1 VSNCAATDDYRPGAL
16 GVPAGACERGNITC
30 PPVFRARSAAAVS
43 LASAIAITVACA
55 PGNAGTPGQQ
65 GALAPI
71 ADDTIGRAS
80 VPVGFGTL
88 RQDDIAIRI
97 ELQGLIVRAIPLDES
112 LIRLLTPDSY
122 RALRDLQESNKQA
135 IAAVSRRTGGREPD
149 LWYVSFYGVE
159 PDVHF
164 SPMELVITSIGRD
177 FRPLEVLPLSSG
189 FGEQRLRQRETQSA
203 LYLFDEAI
211 DLDQPLTVTFQ
222 DARDDSWEQI
232 LTRVERERALVRA
245 RASRPA
251 EH

>member
-1 VSNCAATDDYRPGAL
+1 MSPFDCLEGHAGARTRRLSCVTVVFIAAACAAGA
-16 GVPAGACERGNITC
+16 GS
-30 PPVFRARSAAAVS
+30 SAAQS
-43 LASAIAITVACA
+43 
-55 PGNAGTPGQQ
+55 

-71 ADDTIGRAS
+71 SDDTIGRAN

-135 IAAVSRRTGGREPD
+135 IAAVTRRTGGRPPD
-149 LWYVSFYGVE
+149 LWYVSFYGVQ

-164 SPMELVITSIGRD
+164 SPMELVITSSGRD
-177 FRPLEVLPLSSG
+177 FRALEVLPLSSG
-189 FGEQRLRQRETQSA
+189 FGEQRLTQRETQSA
-203 LYLFDEAI
+203 IYLFDDAI

-222 DARDDSWEQI
+222 NVRNDDWEQI

-245 RASRPA
+245 RATRPS
-251 EH
+251 EHQ